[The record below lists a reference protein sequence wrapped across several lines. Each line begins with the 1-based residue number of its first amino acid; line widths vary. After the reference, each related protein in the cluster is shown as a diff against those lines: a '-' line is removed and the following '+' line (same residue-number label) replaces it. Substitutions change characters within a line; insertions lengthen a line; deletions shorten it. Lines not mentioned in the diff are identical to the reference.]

1 MLVSGDCT
9 VITTPTQKNIVID
22 TGEQENIIVKYLL
35 DRKIKTIDYLMIS
48 HFDSDHSKNAVDII
62 ENLKVKNI
70 IISKQAEYSQEFENI
85 MKAVKHKN
93 VNIIIVKAGDII
105 KIDREISIRILWPG
119 DKAIQENPLNNN
131 SIVAKLEYK
140 NFSMLF
146 TGDIEKIA
154 EEQILEKNNKQ
165 TLESGVLKVSHHGS
179 NTSSTKE
186 FIKTVN
192 SKISLIGVGNNNK
205 FGHPNSKTL
214 ITLENYG
221 SKAYRTDLVGEITI
235 IVNKK
240 GKIKMTTQVK

>member
-1 MLVSGDCT
+1 MVSGDCT
-9 VITTPTQKNIVID
+9 VITTPSRKNIVID

-48 HFDSDHSKNAVDII
+48 HFDADHSKNAVDII

-70 IISKQAEYSQEFENI
+70 IISKQTEYSQEFENT
-85 MKAVKHKN
+85 MKAVKRKN

-131 SIVAKLEYK
+131 SIVAKLEYN

-154 EEQILEKNNKQ
+154 EEQILEKNKKK
-165 TLESGVLKVSHHGS
+165 TLESWVLKVSHHGS

-205 FGHPNSKTL
+205 FGHPNSQTL
-214 ITLENYG
+214 ITLEKYG
-221 SKAYRTDLVGEITI
+221 NKVYRTDLVGEITI

-240 GKIKMTTQVK
+240 GKIKMSTQVK